1 VSLRFAFYG
10 RVSTEDAQDPDAS
23 RSWQKRRATDLITPH
38 GGILA
43 ADYFDVGQSRSLP
56 WKRRPEASRLLMD
69 VASRDRN
76 FDAVVIREP
85 ARAFYGPQFA
95 LTFPVLTH
103 HGVGL
108 WVPEVGGAVDPGS
121 EAHDLVMTL
130 FGGMSKGERA
140 RIQMRVRTAMSALA
154 QDTNRYLGGRP
165 PYGYRLVDAG
175 PHPNPA
181 KANLGQRLHRLE
193 PDPATS
199 LVVERIYRMY
209 ADGAGLRYI
218 AQQLTDDDVPSP
230 SRYDP
235 ARNRHRDPRGWS
247 HSAIRAIL
255 DNPTY
260 LGVRVWGKQEKY
272 EVLVHPDDVA
282 AGYETR
288 MRWRDQ
294 AGWIA
299 PDRRMHE
306 ALIHDDLAQAV
317 RLRTLARRGPG
328 VVCSR
333 ESTVP
338 YALRGLLFCAAC
350 GRRMQGAAR
359 VRKQTTRILY
369 RCELGKSRS
378 VPADLSDHPRTVY
391 LREDGVTVQLD
402 EWIATL
408 ADPDDLARGQDA
420 DPAAGTG
427 YSALQRQLSEANRKV
442 AALVNAV
449 ESGMAVEDLTAAL
462 RRRTAERDEL
472 KARLERAERPLA
484 MSAAQISE
492 LVEELGGLAAVLGEA
507 TGAERA
513 QVYASLGLR
522 LDCDPYLRRV
532 KATADLSRVAGCVR
546 GGT

>member
-1 VSLRFAFYG
+1 MSLRFAFYG
-10 RVSTEDAQDPDAS
+10 RVSTEDAQDPEAS
-23 RSWQKRRATDLITPH
+23 RSWQKRRAIDLITPH
-38 GGILA
+38 GGVLA
-43 ADYFDVGQSRSLP
+43 ADYFDIGQSRSLP
-56 WKRRPEASRLLMD
+56 WKRRPEASRLLAD
-69 VASRDRN
+69 VTSRDPG
-76 FDAVVIREP
+76 FDAVVIGEP

-103 HGVGL
+103 YGVGL

-140 RIQMRVRTAMSALA
+140 RVQMRVRTAMSALA
-154 QDTNRYLGGRP
+154 QDTARYLGGRP

-193 PDPATS
+193 PDRATS
-199 LVVERIYRMY
+199 SVVERIYRMY

-218 AQQLTDDDVPSP
+218 AQQLTDEGIPSP
-230 SRYDP
+230 SQYDP
-235 ARNRHRDPRGWS
+235 ARNSHRDPRGWS

-260 LGVRVWGKQEKY
+260 RGIRVWGKQEKY
-272 EVLVHPDDVA
+272 EVLVNPDDVA

-288 MRWRDQ
+288 MRWRDESD
-294 AGWIA
+294 WIA
-299 PDRRMHE
+299 PDRRTHE
-306 ALIHDDLAQAV
+306 ALIPDELAQAV
-317 RLRTLARRGPG
+317 RLRTQARRGPG
-328 VVCSR
+328 LVCSR
-333 ESTVP
+333 ESTMP

-359 VRKQTTRILY
+359 VGKRTTRILY

-378 VPADLSDHPRTVY
+378 VPTDLRDHPRTVY
-391 LREDGVTVQLD
+391 LREDEVTARLD

-408 ADPDDLARGQDA
+408 ADPEDLARGHDA
-420 DPAAGTG
+420 EPAVGTA
-427 YSALQRQLSEANRKV
+427 YAALRRQLTEANAKV
-442 AALVNAV
+442 AALVTAV
-449 ESGMAVEDLTAAL
+449 ESGVAVEDLTAAL

-472 KARLERAERPLA
+472 KARLEQAERPRV
-484 MSAAQISE
+484 MSAVQISE
-492 LVEELGGLAAVLGEA
+492 LVEELGGLSAVLGAA

-513 QVYASLGLR
+513 EVYASLGLR
-522 LDCDPYLRRV
+522 LDYDPHLRQI